1 MPDATVVGGGIA
13 GCLTAVA
20 LRRLGWDVEVAEAR
34 PADTADLGS
43 FLTLQSNGLAA
54 MRALGVLDA
63 VRPLGFATP
72 VMDLWSASGR
82 PLGSLPL
89 GPPLDDGTAA
99 RTVRRGDLYRVL
111 REAAVAAGAQVTA
124 GRRCTGVVETG
135 DRAVVTFA
143 DGSTTAADLVV
154 GADGVRSVVRPAVS
168 GRNPGA
174 RYLPLLNLGGFAPQ
188 SDPHPDPQPGTG
200 TGPDQVAPPGR
211 MQMMFGRRTFFGW
224 ATAPDG
230 ATWWFANV
238 PRRDEPAPGEL
249 AAVPSDAWRARL
261 AALLAGDAGP
271 AARIVAATPG
281 DLGAWATYDLPR
293 VPVWRGRRTVL
304 VGDAVHATSPSSG
317 QGAAMAAE
325 DALALARC
333 LRDVPDDALAAY
345 EGLRRRRVERVVA
358 AGRRTS
364 SSKAAGPV
372 GRAVRDAVMP
382 HVLRRIGPD
391 GGLGWVFAHRN
402 DWEEPVA
409 AAAVPGR

>member
-1 MPDATVVGGGIA
+1 MPAVIVVGGGVA

-20 LRRLGWDVEVAEAR
+20 MRRLGWDVEVAEAR
-34 PADTADLGS
+34 VGDAAELGS

-63 VRPLGFATP
+63 VRALGFATP
-72 VMDLWSASGR
+72 FMDLWSGSGR
-82 PLGSLPL
+82 RLGSVPLGL
-89 GPPLDDGTAA
+89 PLDDGTPS

-111 REAAVAAGAQVTA
+111 REAAAAAGARVTT
-124 GRRCTGVVETG
+124 GRHCTGVVDTAG
-135 DRAVVTFA
+135 SATATFA
-143 DGSTTAADLVV
+143 DGSTATADLVV
-154 GADGVRSVVRPAVS
+154 GADGLRSAVRAAVS

-174 RYLPLLNLGGFAPQ
+174 RYLPLLNLGGFAPGFG
-188 SDPHPDPQPGTG
+188 PDPATY
-200 TGPDQVAPPGR
+200 PPGR
-211 MQMMFGRRTFFGW
+211 MQMVFGRRAFFGW

-249 AAVPSDAWRARL
+249 ASVSSDQWRARL
-261 AALLAGDAGP
+261 AALLSGDAGP
-271 AARIVAATPG
+271 AARVVAATPG
-281 DLGAWATYDLPR
+281 ELGAWATYDLPR
-293 VPVWRGRRTVL
+293 VPVWHGARTVL

-333 LRDVPDDALAAY
+333 LRDVPGHSDALAAY
-345 EGLRRRRVERVVA
+345 ESLRRARVERVVA

-364 SSKAAGPV
+364 STKAAGPV
-372 GRAVRDAVMP
+372 GRVLRDAVMP

-402 DWEEPVA
+402 DWEEPATA
-409 AAAVPGR
+409 AAPARR

>member
-1 MPDATVVGGGIA
+1 MVVGGGIA

-34 PADTADLGS
+34 PADADERGS

-63 VRPLGFATP
+63 VRPLGFPTP

-82 PLGSLPL
+82 RLGSLPL
-89 GPPLDDGTAA
+89 GPPLDDGTPA

-111 REAAVAAGAQVTA
+111 REAAVGAGAELTT
-124 GRRCTGVVETG
+124 GRRCTGVTETAG
-135 DRAVVTFA
+135 SAVATFA
-143 DGSTTAADLVV
+143 DGSTAAADLVV

-168 GRNPGA
+168 RRNPGT
-174 RYLPLLNLGGFAPQ
+174 RYLPLLNLGGFAP
-188 SDPHPDPQPGTG
+188 DIAPDI
-200 TGPDQVAPPGR
+200 APPGR

-249 AAVPSDAWRARL
+249 AAVPADAWRAQL
-261 AALLAGDAGP
+261 TALLAGDAGP
-271 AARIVAATPG
+271 AARIVTATAG
-281 DLGAWATYDLPR
+281 DLAAWATYDLPR
-293 VPVWRGRRTVL
+293 VPVWHGRRTVL

-333 LRDVPDDALAAY
+333 LRDVPEDALAAY

-372 GRAVRDAVMP
+372 GRIVRDAVMP
-382 HVLRRIGPD
+382 HVLRRIGPE

-402 DWEEPVA
+402 DWEEPVP

>member
-1 MPDATVVGGGIA
+1 MPGAIVVGGGIA

-34 PADTADLGS
+34 PADADELGS

-54 MRALGVLDA
+54 MRALGVLD
-63 VRPLGFATP
+63 VVLPLGFPTP

-82 PLGSLPL
+82 RLGSMPL
-89 GPPLDDGTAA
+89 GPPLDDGSPA

-111 REAAVAAGAQVTA
+111 REAAVTAGARVTT

-135 DRAVVTFA
+135 ARVVVTFA
-143 DGSTTAADLVV
+143 DGSTAAADLVV
-154 GADGVRSVVRPAVS
+154 GADGVRSAVRPAVS

-174 RYLPLLNLGGFAPQ
+174 RYLPLLNLGGFSAGVAP
-188 SDPHPDPQPGTG
+188 DLA
-200 TGPDQVAPPGR
+200 APPGR
-211 MQMMFGRRTFFGW
+211 MQMMFGRRAFFGW

-238 PRRDEPAPGEL
+238 PRRVEPAPGEL
-249 AAVPSDAWRARL
+249 AAVPSAVWRAEL
-261 AALLAGDAGP
+261 AALLADDSGP

-304 VGDAVHATSPSSG
+304 VGDAVHAASPSSG

-333 LRDVPDDALAAY
+333 LRDVPDEALAVY

-364 SSKAAGPV
+364 SSKAAGPL

-409 AAAVPGR
+409 ADAVPRR